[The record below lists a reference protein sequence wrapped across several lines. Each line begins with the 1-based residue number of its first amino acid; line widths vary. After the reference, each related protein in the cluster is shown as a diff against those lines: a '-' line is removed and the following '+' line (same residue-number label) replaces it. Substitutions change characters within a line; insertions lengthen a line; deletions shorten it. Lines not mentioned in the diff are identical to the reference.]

1 MILISI
7 LLVLSLVANG
17 LLIWFIRK
25 LTEQFRVAVKN
36 VDVYHE
42 LLNEYQTTL
51 EAMYRMD
58 EYYGDDTIKVVIQH
72 TKMVSEACAGF
83 RETMLNVTGEQENNV
98 NNTTKEEQEGSQ

>member
-17 LLIWFIRK
+17 LLIWFISK

-36 VDVYHE
+36 VDVYQD

-83 RETMLNVTGEQENNV
+83 KETMLNVNGERENNV
-98 NNTTKEEQEGSQ
+98 NNTTEEEGS